1 MRRLA
6 NSGATFGRSRRG
18 GLGLRPSPT
27 KPRPAGVWSLKIC
40 RKRASPQPAG
50 EGLGVGV
57 GVGGRVSCNNN
68 DPPPPPSPT
77 RGGGAYRGR
86 GGGTESAATGGHFS
100 LTQCRQA
107 RASPPRR
114 GPRGSGF
121 WGPAGQER

>member
-50 EGLGVGV
+50 KGLGVGV
-57 GVGGRVSCNNN
+57 GVAGRVSCNNN
-68 DPPPPPSPT
+68 DPPPHPSPT
-77 RGGGAYRGR
+77 RAERAEPPR
-86 GGGTESAATGGHFS
+86 GGWTAATGTH
-100 LTQCRQA
+100 LLLHLNQCA
-107 RASPPRR
+107 
-114 GPRGSGF
+114 
-121 WGPAGQER
+121 